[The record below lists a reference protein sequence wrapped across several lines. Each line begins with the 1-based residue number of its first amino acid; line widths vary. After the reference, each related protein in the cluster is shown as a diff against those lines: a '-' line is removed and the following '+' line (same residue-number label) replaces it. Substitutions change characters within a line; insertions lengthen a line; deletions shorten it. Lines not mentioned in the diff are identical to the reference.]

1 VTFVKSKAYLDLIDA
16 FHSLSPSRYAA
27 GDIYTYTG
35 AILLAVNPF
44 YRINIYG
51 EAKLAEYQ
59 REGAAKVQDTSLS
72 HSFSAL
78 EIERTFFYFSVL
90 NSNFCEPV
98 SPVYSIHAFLPVL

>member
-1 VTFVKSKAYLDLIDA
+1 MFD
-16 FHSLSPSRYAA
+16 SLRFTCNCIVARVLSQIRYAA

-59 REGAAKVQDTSLS
+59 REGAAKVQIRIFLYLS
-72 HSFSAL
+72 TP
-78 EIERTFFYFSVL
+78 I
-90 NSNFCEPV
+90 
-98 SPVYSIHAFLPVL
+98 